1 MEVDPM
7 VTVPISKTVDLN
19 KIESTAACLELIKE
33 CSERSP
39 SKERSKTPMIHEPEQ
54 RPLAVH
60 ESRRISSEDRAVANH
75 DEERLPD
82 ERRQAKSLDDGHRD
96 ESSSKRSE
104 IALDQTIARSAT
116 PAFEPS
122 NEKTLS
128 GNERFERTSS
138 TAGQEES
145 IDLEATQ
152 REFKKLKEK
161 ALSLDSELSNEP
173 RDAPAKTFERRR
185 SKIFETAEKFNQM
198 ASNVENE
205 KPKKIFIPG
214 VNVGG
219 AKRVFER
226 KASLSSIGTPP
237 PTKCVASK
245 MIIDVPA
252 TDTKKNENS
261 NDKSKPTRVEREEQ
275 EEQEQEQAEEN
286 EEEEKKKEEAK
297 KRAIDIISGAIGKP
311 PVQRRINGSPPISPS
326 SQEPKKLPSK
336 ISVST
341 NDSRSTAQ
349 SLTTTPTETN
359 FSFDEKTADGDGRA
373 TVRSTVRSTIDL
385 GQRKRSRAM
394 HALLFDRIV
403 SDLDRSV
410 RQRQRRRRQRRRRTG
425 RTKNVQQNG
434 NHSEERDTTQT
445 TKDEQSRDL
454 RDECETLQGPSSVR
468 VQIRT
473 RGQDRR
479 VSATETANATVGSG
493 ISRCSRGTADQS
505 KLQLGTGKQTEERC
519 AEGEDNSDS
528 GIERRDSNDV

>member
-54 RPLAVH
+54 RPLAVD

-75 DEERLPD
+75 DEERLSD
-82 ERRQAKSLDDGHRD
+82 ERQAKSLDDGHRD
-96 ESSSKRSE
+96 ESPKRSE
-104 IALDQTIARSAT
+104 MAVDRTIARSAT

-122 NEKTLS
+122 NEKTLP

-138 TAGQEES
+138 STAGQEEP
-145 IDLEATQ
+145 INLEATQ

-161 ALSLDSELSNEP
+161 ALSLDSELANEP
-173 RDAPAKTFERRR
+173 RDVPAKTFERRR

-245 MIIDVPA
+245 MIIDVPT

-261 NDKSKPTRVEREEQ
+261 NDKSKPTRIEQQVEQ
-275 EEQEQEQAEEN
+275 VEQEQGEEN

-311 PVQRRINGSPPISPS
+311 PMQRRINGSPPISPS

-341 NDSRSTAQ
+341 NDSRSTTQ
-349 SLTTTPTETN
+349 SSATTPTETN
-359 FSFDEKTADGDGRA
+359 FSFDEKTADADGRA
-373 TVRSTVRSTIDL
+373 TARSTVRSTL
-385 GQRKRSRAM
+385 RSTV
-394 HALLFDRIV
+394 D
-403 SDLDRSV
+403 
-410 RQRQRRRRQRRRRTG
+410 RRTK
-425 RTKNVQQNG
+425 TF
-434 NHSEERDTTQT
+434 
-445 TKDEQSRDL
+445 
-454 RDECETLQGPSSVR
+454 
-468 VQIRT
+468 
-473 RGQDRR
+473 
-479 VSATETANATVGSG
+479 
-493 ISRCSRGTADQS
+493 
-505 KLQLGTGKQTEERC
+505 
-519 AEGEDNSDS
+519 
-528 GIERRDSNDV
+528 

>member
-385 GQRKRSRAM
+385 GQRKRSRRAR
-394 HALLFDRIV
+394 AFIRPNCF
-403 SDLDRSV
+403 RS
-410 RQRQRRRRQRRRRTG
+410 RQKRSTTTTTTAITTTTNR
-425 RTKNVQQNG
+425 KNQKCPAKWK
-434 NHSEERDTTQT
+434 S
-445 TKDEQSRDL
+445 L
-454 RDECETLQGPSSVR
+454 
-468 VQIRT
+468 
-473 RGQDRR
+473 
-479 VSATETANATVGSG
+479 
-493 ISRCSRGTADQS
+493 
-505 KLQLGTGKQTEERC
+505 
-519 AEGEDNSDS
+519 
-528 GIERRDSNDV
+528 

>member
-54 RPLAVH
+54 RPLAVD
-60 ESRRISSEDRAVANH
+60 ESRRIPSEDRAVANH
-75 DEERLPD
+75 DEERLLD
-82 ERRQAKSLDDGHRD
+82 ERQAKSLDDGHRD
-96 ESSSKRSE
+96 ESSKRSE
-104 IALDQTIARSAT
+104 VVLDQTIARSAT

-128 GNERFERTSS
+128 GNERFERRSS
-138 TAGQEES
+138 TAGREES
-145 IDLEATQ
+145 INLEATQ

-173 RDAPAKTFERRR
+173 RDPPAKTFERRR

-198 ASNVENE
+198 ASSVENE

-245 MIIDVPA
+245 MIIDVPT

-261 NDKSKPTRVEREEQ
+261 NDKSKPTRIEREEQ
-275 EEQEQEQAEEN
+275 EEQEQEQEQAEEN

-326 SQEPKKLPSK
+326 SQEPKKLASK

-341 NDSRSTAQ
+341 NDSRSTTQ
-349 SLTTTPTETN
+349 SLTTTPTEIN
-359 FSFDEKTADGDGRA
+359 FSFDEKTADADGRA
-373 TVRSTVRSTIDL
+373 TVRSTVRSTID
-385 GQRKRSRAM
+385 
-394 HALLFDRIV
+394 
-403 SDLDRSV
+403 
-410 RQRQRRRRQRRRRTG
+410 RRTK
-425 RTKNVQQNG
+425 TF
-434 NHSEERDTTQT
+434 
-445 TKDEQSRDL
+445 
-454 RDECETLQGPSSVR
+454 
-468 VQIRT
+468 
-473 RGQDRR
+473 
-479 VSATETANATVGSG
+479 
-493 ISRCSRGTADQS
+493 
-505 KLQLGTGKQTEERC
+505 
-519 AEGEDNSDS
+519 
-528 GIERRDSNDV
+528 

>member
-54 RPLAVH
+54 RPLAID

-75 DEERLPD
+75 DEERSPD
-82 ERRQAKSLDDGHRD
+82 ERQAQSLDDGHRD
-96 ESSSKRSE
+96 ESSSMTKRSE
-104 IALDQTIARSAT
+104 MALDQTIACSAT
-116 PAFEPS
+116 PAFQPS

-145 IDLEATQ
+145 INLEATQ

-173 RDAPAKTFERRR
+173 RDAAAKTFERRR

-198 ASNVENE
+198 ASTVENE

-245 MIIDVPA
+245 MIIDVPT
-252 TDTKKNENS
+252 TDMKKNENS
-261 NDKSKPTRVEREEQ
+261 NDKSKPTRVEREER
-275 EEQEQEQAEEN
+275 EEQEQPEEN
-286 EEEEKKKEEAK
+286 EEDEKKKEEAK

-311 PVQRRINGSPPISPS
+311 PMQRRINGSPPVSPS
-326 SQEPKKLPSK
+326 SQEPKKLASK

-349 SLTTTPTETN
+349 SSITTPTETN

-373 TVRSTVRSTIDL
+373 TVRPTMVRSTVD
-385 GQRKRSRAM
+385 
-394 HALLFDRIV
+394 
-403 SDLDRSV
+403 
-410 RQRQRRRRQRRRRTG
+410 RRTK
-425 RTKNVQQNG
+425 TF
-434 NHSEERDTTQT
+434 
-445 TKDEQSRDL
+445 
-454 RDECETLQGPSSVR
+454 
-468 VQIRT
+468 
-473 RGQDRR
+473 
-479 VSATETANATVGSG
+479 
-493 ISRCSRGTADQS
+493 
-505 KLQLGTGKQTEERC
+505 
-519 AEGEDNSDS
+519 
-528 GIERRDSNDV
+528 